1 LAAFPDCIRTRS
13 STILPGGGIRM
24 LRIKYLLSTKP
35 KSIWSIGPN
44 EPVLQAIRLMS
55 EKEVGALPVIEAD
68 KLIGIVSE
76 RDYARKVIL
85 LGRSSADTAVS
96 QIMTSELI
104 TISPEDTVHRCM
116 ELMTEKRIRH
126 LPVLEKHKLVGMI
139 SIGDLVKA
147 VIEEQQQTIVQLE
160 RYIAG

>member
-1 LAAFPDCIRTRS
+1 
-13 STILPGGGIRM
+13 M
-24 LRIKYLLSTKP
+24 LRIKYLLATKP
-35 KSIWSIGPN
+35 KTIWSIGPD

-55 EKEVGALPVIEAD
+55 DKQIGALPIMQSD
-68 KLIGIVSE
+68 QLIGIVSE

-85 LGRSSADTAVS
+85 MGRSSADTAVS
-96 QIMTSELI
+96 QIMTTEVL

-116 ELMTEKRIRH
+116 ELMTEQRIRH
-126 LPVLEKHKLVGMI
+126 LPVVEKGKLVGMI

-147 VIEEQQQTIVQLE
+147 VIEEQQNTIVQLE

>member
-1 LAAFPDCIRTRS
+1 
-13 STILPGGGIRM
+13 M
-24 LRIKYLLSTKP
+24 LRIKYLLATKP
-35 KSIWSIGPN
+35 KTLWSIGPD

-55 EKEVGALPVIEAD
+55 DKEIGALPIMQAE
-68 KLIGIVSE
+68 KLLGIVSE
-76 RDYARKVIL
+76 RDYARKIIL
-85 LGRSSADTAVS
+85 MGRSSADTPVS
-96 QIMTSELI
+96 QIMTTEVV

-126 LPVLEKHKLVGMI
+126 LPVVEKGKLIGMI

>member
-1 LAAFPDCIRTRS
+1 
-13 STILPGGGIRM
+13 M
-24 LRIKYLLSTKP
+24 LRIKYLLATKP
-35 KSIWSIGPN
+35 KSVWSIGPE

-55 EKEVGALPVIEAD
+55 DKQIGALPVMTSEQ
-68 KLIGIVSE
+68 LLGIVSE

-85 LGRSSADTAVS
+85 MGRSSADTPVS
-96 QIMTSELI
+96 QIMTTTVI
-104 TISPEDTVHRCM
+104 TVSPEESVHRCM

-126 LPVLEKHKLVGMI
+126 LPVVEKTKVIGMI

>member
-1 LAAFPDCIRTRS
+1 
-13 STILPGGGIRM
+13 M
-24 LRIKYLLSTKP
+24 LRIKYLLATKP
-35 KSIWSIGPN
+35 KTLWSVGPD

-55 EKEVGALPVIEAD
+55 EKEIGALPIMQAD
-68 KLIGIVSE
+68 KVIGIVSE

-85 LGRSSADTAVS
+85 MGRSSAETPVS
-96 QIMTSELI
+96 QIMTTELI
-104 TISPEDTVHRCM
+104 TITPEDTVHRCM
-116 ELMTEKRIRH
+116 ELMTENRIRH
-126 LPVLEKHKLVGMI
+126 LPVLEKGKLVGMI

>member
-1 LAAFPDCIRTRS
+1 
-13 STILPGGGIRM
+13 M
-24 LRIKYLLSTKP
+24 LRIKYLLATKS
-35 KSIWSIGPN
+35 KTIWSIGPDD
-44 EPVLQAIRLMS
+44 PVLHAIRLMS
-55 EKEVGALPVIEAD
+55 DKSIGALPVMQGD
-68 KLIGIVSE
+68 QCVGIVSE

-85 LGRSSADTAVS
+85 MGRSSAETPVS
-96 QIMTSELI
+96 QIMSAPVI
-104 TISPEDTVHRCM
+104 TVSADDTVHRCM

-126 LPVLEKHKLVGMI
+126 LPVLEKGKVIGMI

>member
-1 LAAFPDCIRTRS
+1 
-13 STILPGGGIRM
+13 M
-24 LRIKYLLSTKP
+24 LRIKYLLATKS
-35 KSIWSIGPN
+35 KTIWSIGPD
-44 EPVLQAIRLMS
+44 EPVLHAIRMMS
-55 EKEVGALPVIEAD
+55 DKQIGALPVMQSDE
-68 KLIGIVSE
+68 LLGIVSE

-85 LGRSSADTAVS
+85 MGRSSADTPVA
-96 QIMTSELI
+96 QIMTSPVI
-104 TISPEDTVHRCM
+104 TISPEDTAHRCM

-126 LPVLEKHKLVGMI
+126 LPVIEKNKLIGMI